1 MPFDWNIAGYLGIIF
16 GFLYKGPQIWTIY
29 KKKSGRNLSI
39 SSFLL
44 QNAAY
49 VSFIIYLCSKDK
61 IDYLILIYYCI
72 ALILNV
78 IILGMKRY
86 YKASPLRTPP
96 PLFVPES

>member
-1 MPFDWNIAGYLGIIF
+1 MAFDWDIIGYLGIFF
-16 GFLYKGPQIWTIY
+16 GFCYKLPQMWTIY
-29 KKKSGRNLSI
+29 KKKSGKNLSI

-49 VSFIIYLCSKDK
+49 VSFIVYLCSKDK

-78 IILGMKRY
+78 IILCMKQY
-86 YKASPLRTPP
+86 YKI
-96 PLFVPES
+96 PES